1 MSSNAEKDKDTYI
14 LDAGLTELMCDVDT
28 YIAELSQ
35 ENTPTRAYSLQQP
48 QRGTPHTT
56 YRSHTIHRTHPPG
69 TQSASSATLVEPSF
83 QSYGQYNHS
92 DYVNTYLARTP
103 QIIYGPPS
111 RSSSASSRI
120 NRFWE
125 DTHLSSPT
133 ITQIPSA
140 YAYLSVLGRAFL
152 NRVRALENVRDLFC
166 ANEYPESFTGQE
178 AIKMLSDLLEGIP
191 EAYCVLI
198 ASTLMRARLF
208 EPVHYSQ
215 KSIIQDIVFNSPDE
229 YYTLQ
234 EDMTENEVPA
244 GILTSLLECYSYT
257 CVPGQGGCYST
268 RCPNKFEVFVS
279 DFNVVDTPTISS
291 LSRPPSD
298 QQLLSLP
305 PSPSNNNNNTD
316 SQLAWAQ
323 RAPKELLRSLSKRE
337 IARQEAIN
345 ELIYSERVYKKD
357 LDTLVEAIVNPL
369 LAKSNII
376 PSVKKREEFIK
387 EVFGNCKELVE
398 VSSALLNDLLGLQR
412 ESEFVSMVGDTLIQH
427 VAYFENP
434 FSQYCPRVS
443 LAEYLVK
450 EEQRNNP
457 DFERFMVQ
465 VEKTKRMR
473 RLPFRHFLLNP
484 VTRMQRYPLLIE
496 AVLKKTDKDHPDHT
510 YLTRCLDMVKKV
522 ASQSD
527 TLAEVFKKRVQILEI
542 NDKITFK
549 QGEFQNL
556 ELTDPHRRLY
566 YQGDIKRRSNGIEV
580 TEKSD
585 IRTFLFDH
593 LLLMTK
599 VRKST
604 NNNVAVVAHSVEVYR
619 VWRRP
624 IPLQML
630 HVVTGDT
637 VSHNAS
643 STARSLLS
651 NTTAGY
657 LHVSSLSFP
666 YGLVPLTF
674 YHLGKRGGMYSFSC
688 LLEERQKWISAI
700 EEAKASLK
708 KRTGEDVYEVITLN
722 DTSFQTVAAAN
733 TSTKQGKV
741 NCTVPF
747 YTINNEAHI
756 AVGTDTGVYFKSLH
770 VLNTRK
776 VLSCENVT
784 QLAVLEKY
792 HILLVLADK
801 TLKAYPLDL
810 LVSPATN
817 GKAPVRLG
825 QELGQ
830 HIQFFQ
836 VGFCNNRDL
845 VLFKKKKNTMSIFTC
860 LEPLYDLRD
869 RKNQKYITQKTGFL
883 LSSRSNHSWFK
894 KYKEFYV
901 GAEASYVHFLKSKM
915 LIVCERGFEII
926 DPENLSVGGRD
937 IPDKGDPQ
945 FNFVHRQAESIKPLA
960 MYRVHDKFL
969 LCYNK
974 FCFYVN
980 NRNGSLV
987 HRGPQKLPLLCEWEG
1002 NPENIVFQYP
1012 YIIAFDPQ
1020 FIEIHHVDT
1029 GDLVQVIPGDQIRL
1043 TYFQTLNDTTVI
1055 QGCMTH
1061 TQRPEI
1067 QSIFY
1072 LKLNP
1077 QRSNNVRKFI

>member
-1 MSSNAEKDKDTYI
+1 MSNAQKDEDTYI
-14 LDAGLTELMCDVDT
+14 LDAGLTELMRDVDT

-48 QRGTPHTT
+48 QRGTPHPTT
-56 YRSHTIHRTHPPG
+56 YRSHTIHRTHNVEHHPSSYQPPG
-69 TQSASSATLVEPSF
+69 TQSASPATLVEPSF
-83 QSYGQYNHS
+83 QGYGQYNHS

-103 QIIYGPPS
+103 REKTIDDTPS
-111 RSSSASSRI
+111 RSSSTSSHI
-120 NRFWE
+120 NHAGA
-125 DTHLSSPT
+125 DTRHLTSPL

-140 YAYLSVLGRAFL
+140 YAYLSVLSRAFL
-152 NRVRALENVRDLFC
+152 RRIRALENVRDLFC

-178 AIKMLSDLLEGIP
+178 AIKMLTDLLESIP

-198 ASTLMRARLF
+198 ANTLMGARLF

-215 KSIIQDIVFNSPDE
+215 KSIIRGIVFNSPDE

-234 EDMTENEVPA
+234 EDMAENEVPT
-244 GILTSLLECYSYT
+244 GILASLLECYSYT
-257 CVPGQGGCYST
+257 CVPGQGGCYSP

-279 DFNVVDTPTISS
+279 DFNVVDTTISS
-291 LSRPPSD
+291 RRPSEQLLPPPSN
-298 QQLLSLP
+298 S
-305 PSPSNNNNNTD
+305 SSN
-316 SQLAWAQ
+316 SQLAWVQ
-323 RAPKELLRSLSKRE
+323 RVPKELLSSLSKRE

-345 ELIYSERVYKKD
+345 ELIYSEQVYKND
-357 LDTLVEAIVNPL
+357 LDTLVETIVNPL

-376 PSVKKREEFIK
+376 PSAKKREEFIK
-387 EVFGNCKELVE
+387 EAFGNCKELVE
-398 VSSALLNDLLGLQR
+398 VSCALLKDLIGLQR
-412 ESEFVSMVGDTLIQH
+412 ESEFVPMVGDTLIQH
-427 VAYFENP
+427 MAYFENP

-457 DFERFMVQ
+457 DFERFIVQ

-484 VTRMQRYPLLIE
+484 VTRMQRYPLLVE
-496 AVLKKTDKDHPDHT
+496 AILKKTDRDHPDHT

-527 TLAEVFKKRVQILEI
+527 TLAEVFKKRVQILEM
-542 NDKITFK
+542 NDRITFK

-556 ELTDPHRRLY
+556 QLTDPHRRLY
-566 YQGDIKRRSNGIEV
+566 YQGDLKRRSNGIEV

-604 NNNVAVVAHSVEVYR
+604 NNAAVAHPIEVYR
-619 VWRRP
+619 VWKNP

-630 HVVTGDT
+630 HVVTNDT
-637 VSHNAS
+637 VSHHSS

-651 NTTAGY
+651 NTTTGY

-674 YHLGKRGGMYSFSC
+674 YHLGKRGGVYSFSC
-688 LLEERQKWISAI
+688 LLEERQKWVGAI
-700 EEAKASLK
+700 EEAKTLMK
-708 KRTGEDVYEVITLN
+708 KRSGEDVYEVITLD
-722 DTSFQTVAAAN
+722 DTSFRTVAAASS
-733 TSTKQGKV
+733 STKQGKV

-756 AVGTDTGVYFKSLH
+756 AVGTDTGVHFKSLH
-770 VLNTRK
+770 RLSTRK

-810 LVSPATN
+810 LVSPASN

-825 QELGQ
+825 QELEEEYDEYF
-830 HIQFFQ
+830 H
-836 VGFCNNRDL
+836 
-845 VLFKKKKNTMSIFTC
+845 LFRAS
-860 LEPLYDLRD
+860 
-869 RKNQKYITQKTGFL
+869 
-883 LSSRSNHSWFK
+883 
-894 KYKEFYV
+894 EFYV
-901 GAEASYVHFLKSKM
+901 GAEASNVHFLKTKM

-969 LCYNK
+969 LCYDK

-987 HRGPQKLPLLCEWEG
+987 YRGPQKLPLLCEWEG

-1020 FIEIHHVDT
+1020 FIEIHHIDT
-1029 GDLVQVIPGDQIRL
+1029 GDLVQIIPGDQIRL
-1043 TYFQTLNDTTVI
+1043 TYFQTLNDITVI